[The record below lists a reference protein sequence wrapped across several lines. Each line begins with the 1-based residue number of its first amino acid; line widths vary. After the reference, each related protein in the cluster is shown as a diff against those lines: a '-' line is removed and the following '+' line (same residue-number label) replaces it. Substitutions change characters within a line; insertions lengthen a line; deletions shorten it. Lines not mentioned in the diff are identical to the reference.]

1 MRLSI
6 TKFVHLPSNA
16 ASHCTSRVENGDLTE
31 KRFFQ
36 LLDHTLTNTTT
47 SFRKPEQL
55 QEI

>member
-6 TKFVHLPSNA
+6 TKFVHLHSKS

-36 LLDHTLTNTTT
+36 LLDHTFTNSTT

-55 QEI
+55 EI